1 MMALQP
7 KPMTDTPASLKNLVE
22 PLPASALMGLIKVEQ
37 QQQHQLPTAP
47 VPVYAAQPQNNLVK
61 VVFMALKISLNIQ
74 IICLCN
80 VKQNL
85 HPSGGTDDNGA
96 PDPTGAPASS
106 SPAAVGAHPRARQ
119 RGGTAAT
126 R

>member
-1 MMALQP
+1 MRIKAEPAMMALQP

-47 VPVYAAQPQNNLVK
+47 VPVYATQPQNNLVK
-61 VVFMALKISLNIQ
+61 VRFLVLRTSLNVQ
-74 IICLCN
+74 IICLCS

-85 HPSGGTDDNGA
+85 LTLGGTDDNGA
-96 PDPTGAPASS
+96 PDPTGSPTS
-106 SPAAVGAHPRARQ
+106 SPATIGAHPRA
-119 RGGTAAT
+119 
-126 R
+126 

>member
-37 QQQHQLPTAP
+37 QQHQLPTAP

-61 VVFMALKISLNIQ
+61 VVFMAPGIS
-74 IICLCN
+74 
-80 VKQNL
+80 
-85 HPSGGTDDNGA
+85 
-96 PDPTGAPASS
+96 
-106 SPAAVGAHPRARQ
+106 
-119 RGGTAAT
+119 
-126 R
+126 

>member
-37 QQQHQLPTAP
+37 QQHQLPTAP
-47 VPVYAAQPQNNLVK
+47 VPVYATQPQNNLVK

-74 IICLCN
+74 IIFSI
-80 VKQNL
+80 NL
-85 HPSGGTDDNGA
+85 AKNMFMQCKAKSTSLRWN
-96 PDPTGAPASS
+96 
-106 SPAAVGAHPRARQ
+106 R
-119 RGGTAAT
+119 
-126 R
+126 